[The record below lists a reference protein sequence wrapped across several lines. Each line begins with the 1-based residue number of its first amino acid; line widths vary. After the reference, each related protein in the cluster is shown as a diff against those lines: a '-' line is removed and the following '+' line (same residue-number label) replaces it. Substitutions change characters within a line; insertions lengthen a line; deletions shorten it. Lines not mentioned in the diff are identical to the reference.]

1 MRTIYCLE
9 LENARFFLLV
19 RRSPASNPIEL
30 FLEAVLT
37 YEYVQQNKPLTI
49 KGYWPETDPLHLD
62 HLVKK
67 YMLQYGVSQVRGGSY
82 SDPLL
87 TPEQQA
93 FLTTELK
100 GPQESF
106 PEEVIK
112 DIIATYTRVLWST
125 EDYKKERERLLAT
138 RARFQCEYAH
148 LVRLRSLDIPKIRG
162 ELDWLLHYCKGPSE
176 PPSRPTH
183 RIWSPVI
190 TPLIARYRQMLP
202 TLRDIYSFMTLSGKP
217 LSITDDSMVPLQYP
231 QFLLDNFFYGSSG
244 TNEAKQLIRQLCEA
258 YQTFVTTWENRLAE
272 AEFDIASWG
281 DYADKRFSV
290 ALSIMDLCIP
300 K

>member
-9 LENARFFLLV
+9 LENARFFLFI
-19 RRSPASNPIEL
+19 RPSPSSNPIEL

-37 YEYVQQNKPLTI
+37 YEYLQQNKPLSI
-49 KGYWPETDPLHLD
+49 NGCWPETDPLHLD

-67 YMLQYGVSQVRGGSY
+67 YMLQYGISQVRGGSY

-93 FLTTELK
+93 FLNTELK

-112 DIIATYTRVLWST
+112 DVIAKYSRVLWST
-125 EDYKKERERLLAT
+125 EDYEKKRERLLAA
-138 RARFQCEYAH
+138 RARFQGEYAH
-148 LVRLRSLDIPKIRG
+148 LERLRRLDIPKIRG
-162 ELDWLLHYCKGPSE
+162 DLDWLLHYCEAPRE
-176 PPSRPTH
+176 PPPRPTH

-190 TPLIARYRQMLP
+190 TPLIARYRQMLS

-217 LSITDDSMVPLQYP
+217 LSPADNMVPLQYP
-231 QFLLDNFFYGSSG
+231 QFLLDNFFYGSG
-244 TNEAKQLIRQLCEA
+244 TNDDKQRIHQLCEA

-281 DYADKRFSV
+281 SYADKRFSF
-290 ALSIMDLCIP
+290 ALCIMDLCIP